1 MRSKWLAR
9 VIRWGLFMLLTGFL
23 AWRIVVLG
31 ISEYY
36 ATEEGNQSGAK
47 ALSWHA
53 SHPTGLLNAASGL
66 LSSDPHRAEA
76 LLRQAVQ
83 ENPGDGRNWMAL
95 ALLYEKREDKT
106 RAMLAV
112 TRATELSPMQS
123 GVQLDAGAFWF
134 RHNRADIAIRNWD
147 RAMRVRGELQSKI
160 FPLFLRL
167 AEDPQVRPL
176 FVPVVNEEP
185 GWWKGF
191 YQYVA
196 ANALSLDTV
205 RDLYQMR
212 EKAGGESISVERGPL
227 LARMQKDGRWIE
239 AYFIWLNSLSREKV
253 GSLGNLFNGNFE
265 QGISN
270 EGFDWIAPKVHG
282 AMVEDAPTYG
292 TTGTK
297 ALHVELDGQ
306 RLRFQHLYQYLML
319 DPGKYYL
326 RGRVRLD
333 SLKSE
338 KGLQW
343 VVRCIQSPAEPV
355 GTTEYFVGT
364 DQWKHFSSNF
374 EVPEE
379 GCPVQVLGL
388 ELGGRSTLDFIAE
401 GSIWFDDMEIERRVD

>member
-1 MRSKWLAR
+1 MAR
-9 VIRWGLFMLLTGFL
+9 IIKWGLFILLAGFL

-31 ISEYY
+31 MSEYY
-36 ATEEGNQSGAK
+36 ATEGGKESGAK
-47 ALSWHA
+47 ALEWHA
-53 SHPTGLLNAASGL
+53 SHPAGLLKAASDM
-66 LSSDPHRAEA
+66 LSTDPHRAES
-76 LLRQAVQ
+76 LLRQAIR

-95 ALLYEKREDKT
+95 ALLYEKREDAA
-106 RAMLAV
+106 RARLAV

-123 GVQLDAGAFWF
+123 GVQLDAGAFWL
-134 RHNRADIAIRNWD
+134 RHNRADIAIKNWD
-147 RAMRVRGELQSKI
+147 RAMRVRGELHAKI
-160 FPLFLRL
+160 FPLFLRI
-167 AEDPQVRPL
+167 AEDPRLRPL
-176 FVPVVNEEP
+176 FAPVVAEEP

-196 ANALSLDTV
+196 ANALSLDAV

-212 EKAGGESISVERGPL
+212 EKAGGKSMSDERKPL
-227 LARMQKDGRWIE
+227 LARLQKEGRWLE

-292 TTGTK
+292 TTGSK
-297 ALHVELDGQ
+297 ALHVALDGQ
-306 RLRFQHLYQYLML
+306 RLRFEHLYQYLML
-319 DPGKYYL
+319 DPGKYFL

-333 SLKSE
+333 SLQSE

-343 VVRCIQSPAEPV
+343 VVRCNPSPAEPL
-355 GTTEYFVGT
+355 GKSEYFVGT

-379 GCPVQVLGL
+379 GCPVQVLRL

-401 GSIWFDDMEIERRVD
+401 GSIWFDDMEIEKRVD